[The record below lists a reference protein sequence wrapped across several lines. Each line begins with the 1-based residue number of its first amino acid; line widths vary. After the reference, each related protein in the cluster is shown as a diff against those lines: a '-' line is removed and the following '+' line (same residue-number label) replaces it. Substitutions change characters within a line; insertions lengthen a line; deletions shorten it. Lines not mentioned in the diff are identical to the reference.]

1 MLRHVRALAVLL
13 IVIAAPA
20 AAQTTHVAIVVGL
33 AGDPEHAEL
42 FQRWAATLVD
52 ASVKMG
58 VTPDHLVYLAEKPEA
73 DPKRIGGKSTKE
85 EVAKAFD
92 KMAQAG
98 ADDVVF
104 VFLIGHGTFDG
115 QVAKFNLPGP
125 DMTPEDFEPLLKRL
139 KSQHVVLVNTSSAS
153 GPFVEALAAPGRD
166 DRRRDAERRRAV
178 RDALRRLLRRRAR
191 RDRGGHRQ
199 ERPHVGARGVQLRQA
214 GGRRRLRAR
223 GDHADRAPDPQRQR
237 RQGRDPDAGGRR
249 QAGPGGGGDH
259 DGLGVGGRAAAG
271 RPEAAGALCRAAR
284 PRAADRRAQAAEGQH
299 GRGEYASE
307 LERLATEL
315 ALKTRQIRESEG
327 KRP

>member
-1 MLRHVRALAVLL
+1 MLQTRLRGARDVLL
-13 IVIAAPA
+13 IVLAAPA

-115 QVAKFNLPGP
+115 KVAKFNLPGP

-153 GPFVEALAAPGRD
+153 GPFVEALAAPGRTIVAATRNGAERFATLFGGYFVD
-166 DRRRDAERRRAV
+166 ALVGIEADTDKNGRTSVLEAFNFAKREVGVAYEREGMMLTEHPILSDNGDKAGTRRRRPTASRAGWRR
-178 RDALRRLLRRRAR
+178 
-191 RDRGGHRQ
+191 
-199 ERPHVGARGVQLRQA
+199 
-214 GGRRRLRAR
+214 
-223 GDHADRAPDPQRQR
+223 
-237 RQGRDPDAGGRR
+237 
-249 QAGPGGGGDH
+249 
-259 DGLGVGGRAAAG
+259 
-271 RPEAAGALCRAAR
+271 
-284 PRAADRRAQAAEGQH
+284 
-299 GRGEYASE
+299 
-307 LERLATEL
+307 
-315 ALKTRQIRESEG
+315 
-327 KRP
+327 